1 MLAGSKPHA
10 ILKHLVLVYSKLYPS
25 YASTICQEKPL
36 AVRASGTW
44 AGHFCCEGHHGER
57 KHHHAC
63 RFRPNLQY
71 YLLAV
76 GVALQQGTSFIC
88 KYHLVAEAL
97 GCQCKW
103 YLGRSPLL
111 CRSTAVN
118 RMQVHTK
125 LAIPFNSRG
134 HLGHLFAVKTCLS
147 GKGASTCSFQKH
159 LARNSTGHHGVQKHQ
174 VVSWLSVQVV
184 LGQVTFAV
192 QEQQGERQHLH
203 ACRFTPNLQYHS
215 IVEAISAT

>member
-25 YASTICQEKPL
+25 YASTICQERTL
-36 AVRASGTW
+36 SVSASGTW

-97 GCQCKW
+97 GCQRKW

-111 CRSTAVN
+111 CRSTMVHGSTIARVFL
-118 RMQVHTK
+118 QVHATHTH
-125 LAIPFNSRG
+125 LVLLVNSK
-134 HLGHLFAVKTCLS
+134 VYPS
-147 GKGASTCSFQKH
+147 YAST
-159 LARNSTGHHGVQKHQ
+159 
-174 VVSWLSVQVV
+174 
-184 LGQVTFAV
+184 
-192 QEQQGERQHLH
+192 
-203 ACRFTPNLQYHS
+203 
-215 IVEAISAT
+215 I